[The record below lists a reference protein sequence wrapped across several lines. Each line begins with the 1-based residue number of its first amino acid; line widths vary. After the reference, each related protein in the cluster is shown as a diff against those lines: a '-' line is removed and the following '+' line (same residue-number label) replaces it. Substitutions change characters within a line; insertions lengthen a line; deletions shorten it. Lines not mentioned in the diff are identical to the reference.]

1 VCAEANRAQEELV
14 IRAFGEGDATAAS
27 EVLQDAPEA
36 ARWSASMV
44 REIFAGGA
52 ISGFI
57 AERNARATG
66 FILGRE
72 VLDEGEIL
80 NLAVVRASR
89 RHREGT
95 ALVRTLMNSF
105 AARGVWRV
113 FLEVR
118 ESNLGAIA
126 FYQRLGFR
134 QMGRREGYY
143 RSPVE
148 AALILEHST
157 KNPQLGT
164 E

>member
-1 VCAEANRAQEELV
+1 M

-27 EVLQDAPEA
+27 EILQEAPEA

-57 AERNARATG
+57 AERNGRPTG

-80 NLAVVRASR
+80 NLAVVRATR
-89 RHREGT
+89 RHGEGT
-95 ALVRTLMNSF
+95 ALVRTMMNSF

-118 ESNLGAIA
+118 ESNLAAVA
-126 FYQRLGFR
+126 FYQSRGFR
-134 QMGRREGYY
+134 QVGRREDYY

>member
-1 VCAEANRAQEELV
+1 MCAEANSAQEELL
-14 IRAFGEGDATAAS
+14 IRAFAEEDATAAS
-27 EVLQDAPEA
+27 KILQEAPEA

-80 NLAVVRASR
+80 NLAVVTATR
-89 RHREGT
+89 RHGEGT
-95 ALVRTLMNSF
+95 ALVRTMMNSF
-105 AARGVWRV
+105 TSRGVRRI

-118 ESNLGAIA
+118 ESNFAA
-126 FYQRLGFR
+126 VVFYRRLGFR